1 MIICPKCGAM
11 NGQRKPNP
19 VKCTRCWH
27 VFVRADTQAVASVVE
42 AVKEAGRKLRESK

>member
-11 NGQRKPNP
+11 NGQRRPNP

-27 VFVRADTQAVASVVE
+27 VFAKADKGAVDAVVE
-42 AVKEAGRKLRESK
+42 SVKALGRKVKP